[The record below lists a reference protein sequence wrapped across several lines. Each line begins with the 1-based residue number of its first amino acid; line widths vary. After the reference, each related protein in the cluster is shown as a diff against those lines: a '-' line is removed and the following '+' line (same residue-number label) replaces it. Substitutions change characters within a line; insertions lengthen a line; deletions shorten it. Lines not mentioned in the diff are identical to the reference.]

1 MLSNHPFLKW
11 SLVSFLLS
19 IIFFCSSCLALFDS
33 SNFGDVNK
41 LKRVMLDA
49 TWQVEEMHVEEAE
62 RANRDEPY
70 TITLDSVVAASGSMY
85 FAEDSERGRRDLTYT
100 NTNGDVIEGA
110 FIIEA
115 DVEDDNPTIQFD
127 IKPEL
132 FPHPYRVS
140 NKFKVLSFNENRI
153 ELFYSLDGTGDRTRY
168 QYTIDLV
175 K

>member
-1 MLSNHPFLKW
+1 MLNNKSFLKW
-11 SLVSFLLS
+11 CSVICILFFLVSL
-19 IIFFCSSCLALFDS
+19 SSCLALFDS

-41 LKRVMLDA
+41 LKRVMLDK
-49 TWQVEEMHVEEAE
+49 TWQVEQMHVEEAE

-70 TITLDSVVAASGSMY
+70 TITLDSVTAASGSMY

-100 NTNGDVIEGA
+100 NANGTVIEGVI
-110 FIIEA
+110 IIEA

-140 NKFKVLSFNENRI
+140 NKFRVLSFSEDRI

-168 QYTIDLV
+168 QYSIDLV
-175 K
+175 R